1 MHLPAHQ
8 FLDARAIT
16 YQKLSFAVET
26 EQGAASVAR
35 VLGYRDRQMVK
46 TLIFVTGADEKVL
59 VMLAADAT
67 AVSGHLKRALGS
79 RNIKLAAPDMV
90 QAATGYAIGSIP
102 PFHWQP
108 SGFRSF
114 IDAGLMR
121 ERVVG
126 VGAGVWGQEIM
137 LTPANLVK
145 ASQAVIVNLSD
156 TSQPV
161 FAAA

>member
-59 VMLAADAT
+59 SLI
-67 AVSGHLKRALGS
+67 H
-79 RNIKLAAPDMV
+79 I
-90 QAATGYAIGSIP
+90 
-102 PFHWQP
+102 
-108 SGFRSF
+108 
-114 IDAGLMR
+114 
-121 ERVVG
+121 
-126 VGAGVWGQEIM
+126 
-137 LTPANLVK
+137 
-145 ASQAVIVNLSD
+145 
-156 TSQPV
+156 
-161 FAAA
+161 